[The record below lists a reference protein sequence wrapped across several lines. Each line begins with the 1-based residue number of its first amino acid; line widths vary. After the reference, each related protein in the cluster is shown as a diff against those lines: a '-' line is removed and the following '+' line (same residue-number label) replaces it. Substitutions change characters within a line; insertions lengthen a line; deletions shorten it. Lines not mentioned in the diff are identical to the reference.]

1 MKHNTNNGNVIFKLF
16 TGTLYAG
23 IYAYVEG
30 VIFLSLWSMF
40 RRKTEAERKRDEYYK
55 LYTRLSDV
63 LEEHDRRVND
73 ATGAYESYHRSL
85 PYLSHFKVPSNDF
98 VVKREQLNEKLTS
111 YFDEEK
117 GKRLDLV
124 IAINRAYGRY
134 EYYRSLAITEAENYE
149 REKNKGD

>member
-1 MKHNTNNGNVIFKLF
+1 M
-16 TGTLYAG
+16 AG
-23 IYAYVEG
+23 IYAHVED
-30 VIFLSLWSMF
+30 VMFLSLWSIF
-40 RRKTEAERKRDEYYK
+40 TRKTEAERKRDEYYK
-55 LYTRLSDV
+55 LYTRLGDV

-73 ATGAYESYHRSL
+73 ATGAYERYYRSS
-85 PYLSHFKVPSNDF
+85 PYLSPSKVPSNDF
-98 VVKREQLNEKLTS
+98 VAKREQLNEKLTS